1 MPAGFVVVVKTFGS
15 TNMDLWQPHI
25 VTVTN
30 LGGVNNFPEDPEPEF
45 VSINENNVAVV
56 TLQENNA
63 LVLIDLE
70 VSDLFHNFS
79 SIFAVILSHFPDSIC
94 GLKLFGWKR

>member
-1 MPAGFVVVVKTFGS
+1 
-15 TNMDLWQPHI
+15 MDLWQPHI
-25 VTVTN
+25 VTVTD
-30 LGGVNNFPEDPEPEF
+30 LDGVNFPTDPEPEF

-70 VSDLFHNFS
+70 VSDLFI
-79 SIFAVILSHFPDSIC
+79 IFLQYSP
-94 GLKLFGWKR
+94 LY

>member
-15 TNMDLWQPHI
+15 TTLNDWEPNVVD
-25 VTVTN
+25 VTG
-30 LGGVNNFPEDPEPEF
+30 LDGVLFPEDPEPEF
-45 VSINENNVAVV
+45 VSINSNNVAVI

-70 VSDLFHNFS
+70 VSSFS
-79 SIFAVILSHFPDSIC
+79 
-94 GLKLFGWKR
+94 KRNELVCV